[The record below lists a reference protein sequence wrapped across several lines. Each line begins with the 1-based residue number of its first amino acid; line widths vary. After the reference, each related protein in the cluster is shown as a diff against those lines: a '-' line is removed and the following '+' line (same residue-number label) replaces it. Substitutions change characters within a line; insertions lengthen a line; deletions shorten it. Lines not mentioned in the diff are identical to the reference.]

1 MAIVALGSRADASLV
16 LVVQMQRLFFRVL
29 AGALTR
35 WTGWLLIIGAV
46 LGLLGGIAAV
56 QIIFALGAGVTGAG
70 FAWLGWELLSG
81 GGEEAQQPTTQVSC
95 STEETL
101 SRQFGA

>member
-16 LVVQMQRLFFRVL
+16 LVVQMQRLFFGVL
-29 AGALTR
+29 ATYPPDGLALDHR
-35 WTGWLLIIGAV
+35 RRVGS
-46 LGLLGGIAAV
+46 LGGIAAV

-81 GGEEAQQPTTQVSC
+81 GGEEAQQPTTQVS
-95 STEETL
+95 
-101 SRQFGA
+101 